1 MGREKRGFVLAGY
14 LVLAGLLFSGLT
26 GCAGKE
32 SAGETVRQ
40 LNDKPVDCAGAAEI
54 VITPEAGVQDVLL
67 QEIYSGK
74 RGASDGN
81 TYHTVDG
88 CRCNGESVFYT
99 VSYGEDMAQYTYL
112 NQIYRVDLT
121 TGAEELLYETEEAFW
136 LNEFEATGA
145 YLYWV
150 EYLSTEAEGSFGVL
164 YRVMQY
170 ELATGEVKCIAER
183 DGEEVFEIC
192 LAAWEQYVT
201 WYDDYCADDRVE
213 IAIYDAKKQEFS
225 TLAPAGT
232 KKFSAY
238 KRLDIVDGGITYF
251 DVDEEENISINRYLL
266 DSGETDV
273 LLLGNQKNCGEPID
287 CFSSD
292 TCIGWQSKDYASP
305 KESYYFYDVEEGKL
319 YRFSGGKGV
328 SIFSKW
334 LSEKLY
340 FNCNNSNGHMLYVFD
355 FSTGGVSQQRFEGS
369 GMQFREYGDGQVYLE
384 VRGDGQVQLMTV
396 SMPSD

>member
-1 MGREKRGFVLAGY
+1 MGRKKRGFVLAGY
-14 LVLAGLLFSGLT
+14 LVLAGLLLSGLT

-32 SAGETVRQ
+32 SAGETVRR
-40 LNDKPVDCAGAAEI
+40 LNDTPLDCAGAAEI
-54 VITPEAGVQDVLL
+54 EIVIPTETGVQDGLL
-67 QEIYSGK
+67 QEIYSRK
-74 RGASDGN
+74 SGASDGN
-81 TYHTVDG
+81 THHDVDV
-88 CRCNGESVFYT
+88 CRRNGESVFYT

-136 LNEFEATGA
+136 LNEFEVTDA

-150 EYLSTEAEGSFGVL
+150 EYLATEDAEGGVL

-201 WYDDYCADDRVE
+201 WYDDYYADGRVE
-213 IAIYDAKKQEFS
+213 IAIYDAKKQELS
-225 TLAPAGT
+225 TVTGA
-232 KKFSAY
+232 KKFSGFQ
-238 KRLDIVDGGITYF
+238 RLDIVDGGITFF

-266 DSGETDV
+266 DSGETEV
-273 LLLGNQKNCGEPID
+273 LLLGNKKNCGEPIH

-292 TCIGWQSKDYASP
+292 SCIGWQSKGYDRP
-305 KESYYFYDVEEGKL
+305 DISYFFYDVQEGKL
-319 YRFSGGKGV
+319 YRFREGKGV
-328 SIFSKW
+328 RIFSKW

-340 FNCNNSNGHMLYVFD
+340 FNCSISDDHMLYVFD
-355 FSTGGVSQQRFEGS
+355 FSTGGVRQQRFEGS
-369 GMQFREYGDGQVYLE
+369 GIQFREYGDGQVYLE
-384 VRGDGQVQLMTV
+384 VRGDGQVHLMTV